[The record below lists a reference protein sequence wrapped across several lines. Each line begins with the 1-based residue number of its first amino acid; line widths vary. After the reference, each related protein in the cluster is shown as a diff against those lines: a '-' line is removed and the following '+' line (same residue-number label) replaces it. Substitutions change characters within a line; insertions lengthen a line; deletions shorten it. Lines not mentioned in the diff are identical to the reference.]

1 MATFVAALHSLQG
14 GQLDLPQMTQ
24 YWAQFGYLDVA
35 VLVLSFM
42 VSKHA
47 GYIVLNSLLARLL
60 KISAQ

>member
-1 MATFVAALHSLQG
+1 MATFVAALHSLHG
-14 GQLDLPQMTQ
+14 EQLDLPQMTQ